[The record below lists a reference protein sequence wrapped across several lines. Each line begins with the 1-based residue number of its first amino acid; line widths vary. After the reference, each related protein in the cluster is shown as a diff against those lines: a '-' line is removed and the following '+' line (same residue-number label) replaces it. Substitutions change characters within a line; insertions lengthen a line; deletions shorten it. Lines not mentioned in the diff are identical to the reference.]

1 MWHLT
6 YVYWD
11 VIILPFDLWQLYY
24 FVIANQ
30 PVTCWRQLAE
40 VQNEHQNVGWGATE
54 QSLTWWHVEVRM
66 GRERQQGVKWPP
78 ITAKICRVASLN
90 TQHLQSCG
98 SIYHLHCIFICLSRL
113 LLSAPFINSN
123 QRSSFFGGGISPVTL
138 SVSPSYTFMWNWK
151 SLPLLFFIS
160 LTITLLPEFVSC
172 LHDALVEESTT
183 AEGQQSHCSPGT
195 PPVELVHSSFWI
207 SAARK
212 RMLHIYFLLEF

>member
-40 VQNEHQNVGWGATE
+40 VQNEHQNGGWGGTE

-123 QRSSFFGGGISPVTL
+123 QRIFFFWGGNLSCHTLSFTFIHIHVELEISPLVVFYKSHDHPVAGVCFLFAWCACRGINNSWGATESLFARDAACWACTQQLLNL
-138 SVSPSYTFMWNWK
+138 S
-151 SLPLLFFIS
+151 
-160 LTITLLPEFVSC
+160 
-172 LHDALVEESTT
+172 
-183 AEGQQSHCSPGT
+183 
-195 PPVELVHSSFWI
+195 SS
-207 SAARK
+207 
-212 RMLHIYFLLEF
+212 